1 MVARPDKTV
10 LFDADGVL
18 WVGDKLIPGA
28 SETIDALRSMGVT
41 PYVVTNNP
49 TNTRHEIAAKLMA
62 KGFHDVP
69 DEMIVS
75 AAYVTTQYLLSIGFD
90 DPARRVYIVGED
102 GLIREMKQNGVA
114 ALGVADFPDDDL
126 ADLEIPEDISAVVVA
141 LDRTLTYR
149 KLAIGNRIVV
159 ENDALLIGTNCDHA
173 LPLGRGIVVPD
184 ALPNILALQAASGRT
199 ATVLGK
205 PSRLMFE
212 PLRIA
217 RNLDKDE
224 TIMVGDRLNTD
235 IQFAKN
241 IGARGV
247 LVLTG
252 VTTRDDAEAVAPEQR
267 PDFICNSVA
276 DIPGLVRDL
285 NRMAAG

>member
-1 MVARPDKTV
+1 V
-10 LFDADGVL
+10 F
-18 WVGDKLIPGA
+18 
-28 SETIDALRSMGVT
+28 
-41 PYVVTNNP
+41 
-49 TNTRHEIAAKLMA
+49 
-62 KGFHDVP
+62 
-69 DEMIVS
+69 
-75 AAYVTTQYLLSIGFD
+75 
-90 DPARRVYIVGED
+90 IVGED
-102 GLIREMKQNGVA
+102 GLIREMRQNGID
-114 ALGVADFPDDDL
+114 ALGVNDFGDADL
-126 ADLEIPEDISAVVVA
+126 ADIEIPEDIAAVIVA

-149 KLAIGNRIVV
+149 KLAIGSRIIV

-205 PSRLMFE
+205 PSKLMFE
-212 PLRIA
+212 PLRISK
-217 RNLDKDE
+217 NLDKDE

-252 VTTRDDAEAVAPEQR
+252 VTTRDDAEAVGPEQR

-276 DIPGLVRDL
+276 DIPDLVREL
-285 NRMAAG
+285 NQKAAEAAV